1 MPRGVP
7 NAGFRK
13 TKNFAAKN
21 EAVAVKIP
29 AAPVKVETVEE
40 IDARISER
48 FEVTG
53 DLVDMAITGAA
64 RALII
69 SGPGGLGKSHTVE
82 EKLAAWDPKGI
93 RHTIVRGKILA
104 PDLYIMLHKHS
115 DKNQVLVFDDA
126 DNIFWDD
133 ISLNMLKAVCDTTK
147 KRVVSYM
154 TQGKLYDDDSATAL
168 PKQFEFHGSIIFITN
183 QDFDEMI
190 QRGSRLAPHLQAMM
204 TRAQYID
211 LSIKT
216 KQDYIVRIR
225 QVLKMGLLSQ
235 QGLDELGASDVMAF
249 IESNQDTLRDL
260 SLRVA
265 IKLAAIRKTHPAK
278 WEKIARITVCK

>member
-13 TKNFAAKN
+13 TKNFVAN
-21 EAVAVKIP
+21 QTAVKAQAP

-40 IDARISER
+40 IDARINER

-53 DLVDMAITGAA
+53 DLVDMAIQGTS
-64 RALII
+64 RAVII
-69 SGPGGLGKSHTVE
+69 SGPGGLGKSYTVE
-82 EKLAAWDPKGI
+82 EKLANWDPKGL
-93 RHTIVRGKILA
+93 RHTIIRGKILA

-133 ISLNMLKAVCDTTK
+133 VSLNMLKAVCDTTK

-154 TQGKLYDDDSATAL
+154 TQGNLYDDDTATKL

-183 QDFDEMI
+183 QDFDELI
-190 QRGSRLAPHLQAMM
+190 TRGSKLAPHLQAMM

-211 LSIKT
+211 LAIKT
-216 KQDYIVRIR
+216 RQDYLVRIR
-225 QVLKMGLLSQ
+225 QVIKMGLLKQ
-235 QGLDELGASDVMAF
+235 DGLDDLGQADVVNF
-249 IESNQDTLRDL
+249 IETNQETLRDL

-265 IKLAAIRKTHPAK
+265 IKIAAIRKTHPTK
-278 WEKIARITVCK
+278 WERIARVTVCK